1 MRKKKRDMGNIYI
14 GISIL
19 LSILLIGGGIVFKG
33 LKKGD
38 EYKPLAVE
46 KEETEEKKEKKDNL
60 LLAFIKDKKL
70 EGLSLLNIDKNDNK
84 ITGDNYPKEFLVENN
99 EELIKLERLYT
110 SENKFEKSM
119 LQKNFEIDDFTYIE
133 VDVDI
138 ISKYIKYDENFI
150 NNIFLKSLELTQEE
164 KSEFYKGFKIID
176 GKTKLSKD
184 EYKELLEKINEEDLK
199 IEKAEFKTVTLEEI
213 IDKNAIEILTE
224 EEKKIK
230 ISYRN
235 EDQLRN
241 YKGYIDIKEKEKMKL
256 EEKNEIIE
264 STNNDLDGSINNSSV
279 GTSNVNGVN
288 SNTSNSSGLSN
299 STSRPSTNTKPNT
312 NVTKPNNNVT
322 KPSENVTKP
331 NKPNSDKPTE
341 TPPIQEEDTNNKP
354 PSEDVDKEEPTT
366 PPTNT
371 ESSTPNENEQE

>member
-14 GISIL
+14 GISVL
-19 LSILLIGGGIVFKG
+19 LSILLISGGIIFKG

-46 KEETEEKKEKKDNL
+46 KEEPEEKKDNL

-70 EGLSLLNIDKNDNK
+70 EGISFLNIDKNNNK
-84 ITGDNYPKEFLVENN
+84 ITGDNYPKEFLVENK

-110 SENKFEKSM
+110 SEKKFEKSM
-119 LQKNFEIDDFTYIE
+119 LQKNFEIDDFSYIE

-138 ISKYIKYDENFI
+138 VSKYIKYDKNFI

-164 KSEFYKGFKIID
+164 KNEFYKGFKIID
-176 GKTKLSKD
+176 RKTKLSKE
-184 EYKELLEKINEEDLK
+184 EYEELLGKISEEDLK

-235 EDQLRN
+235 EEQLRN
-241 YKGYIDIKEKEKMKL
+241 YKGYIDIKEKEKIKL
-256 EEKNEIIE
+256 EEKKAIIE
-264 STNNDLDGSINNSSV
+264 STNNNLNVTSNNSSV

-288 SNTSNSSGLSN
+288 SNTYNSNSSNN
-299 STSRPSTNTKPNT
+299 STNRPSTNTKPNG
-312 NVTKPNNNVT
+312 NVTKPNDNVI
-322 KPSENVTKP
+322 KPSDNVTKP

-341 TPPIQEEDTNNKP
+341 TPPIQEENSNTKP
-354 PSEDVDKEEPTT
+354 PSENVDKEEPTT

-371 ESSTPNENEQE
+371 ESSNPNENKQE

>member
-38 EYKPLAVE
+38 EYKPLAVRKRNQKE
-46 KEETEEKKEKKDNL
+46 KRKKDNL

-213 IDKNAIEILTE
+213 IDKNAIEILIE

-312 NVTKPNNNVT
+312 NATKPNNNVT

-331 NKPNSDKPTE
+331 NKPNSDKSTE
-341 TPPIQEEDTNNKP
+341 TPPIQEEDTNNKL

>member
-46 KEETEEKKEKKDNL
+46 KEEPEEKKEKKDNL

-138 ISKYIKYDENFI
+138 VSKYIKYDENFI
-150 NNIFLKSLELTQEE
+150 SNIFLKSLELTQEE

-184 EYKELLEKINEEDLK
+184 EYKELLEKINESDLK

-235 EDQLRN
+235 EEQLRN

-264 STNNDLDGSINNSSV
+264 STNNNLNGTSNNSSV

-299 STSRPSTNTKPNT
+299 STSRPSTNTKPNN

-322 KPSENVTKP
+322 KPSDNVTKP

-341 TPPIQEEDTNNKP
+341 TPPIQEEDTNNKL

>member
-46 KEETEEKKEKKDNL
+46 KEETEENKEKRDNL
-60 LLAFIKDKKL
+60 LLAFIKDKRL
-70 EGLSLLNIDKNDNK
+70 GGLSLLNIDKNDNK

-164 KSEFYKGFKIID
+164 KSEFYKGFKIIY

-256 EEKNEIIE
+256 EEKKEIIE
-264 STNNDLDGSINNSSV
+264 STNNNLDGTSNNSSV

-288 SNTSNSSGLSN
+288 SNISNSNGSSN
-299 STSRPSTNTKPNT
+299 STNRPSTNTNQSG
-312 NVTKPNNNVT
+312 NVTKPNN
-322 KPSENVTKP
+322 NVTKP

-341 TPPIQEEDTNNKP
+341 IPPTQEENQNTKP
-354 PSEDVDKEEPTT
+354 PSQNVDKEETTT
-366 PPTNT
+366 PPDNT
-371 ESSTPNENEQE
+371 ESY

>member
-46 KEETEEKKEKKDNL
+46 KEETEENKEKRDNL
-60 LLAFIKDKKL
+60 LLAFIKDKRL
-70 EGLSLLNIDKNDNK
+70 GGLSLLNIDKNDNK

-164 KSEFYKGFKIID
+164 KSEFYKGFKIIY

-256 EEKNEIIE
+256 EEKKEIIE
-264 STNNDLDGSINNSSV
+264 STNNNLDGTSNNSSV

-288 SNTSNSSGLSN
+288 SNISNSNGSSN
-299 STSRPSTNTKPNT
+299 STNRPSTNTNQSG
-312 NVTKPNNNVT
+312 NVTKPNN
-322 KPSENVTKP
+322 NVTKP

-341 TPPIQEEDTNNKP
+341 IPPTQEENQNTKP
-354 PSEDVDKEEPTT
+354 PSQNVDKEETTT
-366 PPTNT
+366 PPDNT
-371 ESSTPNENEQE
+371 ESSNTNENNQE

>member
-46 KEETEEKKEKKDNL
+46 KEEPEEKKEKKDNL

>member
-46 KEETEEKKEKKDNL
+46 KEEPEEKKEKKDNL

-341 TPPIQEEDTNNKP
+341 TPPIKEEDTNNKP
-354 PSEDVDKEEPTT
+354 PSEDVDKEEQTT

>member
-14 GISIL
+14 GISVL
-19 LSILLIGGGIVFKG
+19 LSILLIGGGIIFKG

-46 KEETEEKKEKKDNL
+46 KEEPEEKKDNL

-70 EGLSLLNIDKNDNK
+70 EGISFLNIDKNNNK
-84 ITGDNYPKEFLVENN
+84 ITGDNYPKEFLVENK

-110 SENKFEKSM
+110 SEKKFEKSM
-119 LQKNFEIDDFTYIE
+119 LQKNFEIDDFSYIE

-138 ISKYIKYDENFI
+138 VSKYIKYDKNFI

-164 KSEFYKGFKIID
+164 KNEFYKGFKIID
-176 GKTKLSKD
+176 RKTKLSKE
-184 EYKELLEKINEEDLK
+184 EYEELLGKISEEDLK

-235 EDQLRN
+235 EEQLRN
-241 YKGYIDIKEKEKMKL
+241 YKGYIDIKEKEKEKIKL
-256 EEKNEIIE
+256 EEKKAIIE
-264 STNNDLDGSINNSSV
+264 STNNNLNVTSNNSSV

-288 SNTSNSSGLSN
+288 SNTSNSNSSNN
-299 STSRPSTNTKPNT
+299 STNRPSTNTKPNG
-312 NVTKPNNNVT
+312 NVTKPNYNVI
-322 KPSENVTKP
+322 KPSDNVTKP

-341 TPPIQEEDTNNKP
+341 IPPIQEDNSNTKP
-354 PSEDVDKEEPTT
+354 PSENVDKEEPTI

-371 ESSTPNENEQE
+371 ESSNPNENKQE